1 MESGETR
8 SVRRSFEEHLRGLQE
23 NVLRMGAAVEEMVH
37 RAVDALRQGD
47 VEAGDRLELLDDVVD
62 QYNIDIENECLHLLA
77 LQQPMA
83 RDLRAIAAAMKIIS
97 DIERVG
103 DYAVDVAKT
112 AAKLAEQPLFKPLVD
127 IPRMGQL
134 VQEMLREALEG
145 FVNRDLERIQ
155 RMIQADDAVDR
166 LNRQLHD
173 ELVTWIERDPS
184 VARQAVWLI
193 LVARYLERM
202 ADHITNIGE
211 RVYYME
217 TGSLRELHD

>member
-1 MESGETR
+1 MQPEVARG
-8 SVRRSFEEHLRGLQE
+8 VRRTFEDHLSDLLD
-23 NVLRMGAAVEEMVH
+23 NVLRMGAAVEEMVA
-37 RAVDALRQGD
+37 RAVEALRHGD
-47 VEAGDRLELLDDVVD
+47 VTAGEKLDQFDDVVD
-62 QYNIDIENECLHLLA
+62 EYNLNIENECLQLIA

-83 RDLRAIAAAMKIIS
+83 RDLRTIAATLKIIT

-112 AAKLAEQPLFKPLVD
+112 AAKLAERPLFKPLVD

-134 VQEMLREALEG
+134 VQEMLRDVLES
-145 FVNRDLERIQ
+145 FVNRDIERI
-155 RMIQADDAVDR
+155 RGVIQVDDAVDA

-173 ELVTWIERDPS
+173 ELIGYIEKDPS
-184 VARQAVWLI
+184 IAHQAVWLI

-211 RVYYME
+211 RVHYME
-217 TGSLRELHD
+217 TGELKELHK

>member
-1 MESGETR
+1 MEPPTG
-8 SVRRSFEEHLRGLQE
+8 SVRRTFEDHLRGLQDHI
-23 NVLRMGAAVEEMVH
+23 LRMGAAAEEMVY
-37 RAVDALRQGD
+37 RAVEALRQAD
-47 VEAGDRLELLDDVVD
+47 VEAGDRMQAMDDTVD
-62 QYNIDIENECLHLLA
+62 QYNIDIENECLHLIA

-83 RDLRAIAAAMKIIS
+83 RDLRTIAAAMKIIG

-112 AAKLAEQPLFKPLVD
+112 AAKLAERPLFKPLVD

-145 FVNRDLERIQ
+145 FVNRDLDRIQ
-155 RMIQADDAVDR
+155 RMIQADDAVDH
-166 LNRQLHD
+166 LNRELHD
-173 ELVTWIERDPS
+173 ELIGWIERDPS

-193 LVARYLERM
+193 LIARYLERM

-217 TGSLRELHD
+217 TGEMKELHQ

>member
-1 MESGETR
+1 MQPEVARG
-8 SVRRSFEEHLRGLQE
+8 VRRTFEDHLSDLLD
-23 NVLRMGAAVEEMVH
+23 NVLRMGAAVEEMVA
-37 RAVDALRQGD
+37 RAVEALSHGD
-47 VEAGDRLELLDDVVD
+47 VTAGKKLDEFDDVVD
-62 QYNIDIENECLHLLA
+62 EYNLNIENECLQLIA

-83 RDLRAIAAAMKIIS
+83 RDLRTIAATLKIIT

-112 AAKLAEQPLFKPLVD
+112 AAKLAERPLFKPLVD

-134 VQEMLREALEG
+134 VQEMLRDVLES
-145 FVNRDLERIQ
+145 FVNRDIERI
-155 RMIQADDAVDR
+155 RGVIQVDDAVDA

-173 ELVTWIERDPS
+173 ELIGYIEKDPTI
-184 VARQAVWLI
+184 AHQAVWLI

-217 TGSLRELHD
+217 TGELKELHK

>member
-1 MESGETR
+1 MQPEAARG
-8 SVRRSFEEHLRGLQE
+8 VRRTFEDHLSDLLD
-23 NVLRMGAAVEEMVH
+23 NVLRMGAAVEEMVA
-37 RAVDALRQGD
+37 RAVEALRHGD
-47 VEAGDRLELLDDVVD
+47 PAAGQKLDQFDDVVD
-62 QYNIDIENECLHLLA
+62 QYNIDIENECLQLIA

-83 RDLRAIAAAMKIIS
+83 RDLRTIAATLKIIT

-112 AAKLAEQPLFKPLVD
+112 AAKLAERPLFKPLVD

-134 VQEMLREALEG
+134 VQEMLREVLEG
-145 FVNRDLERIQ
+145 FVNRDLDRI
-155 RMIQADDAVDR
+155 RGVIEADDAVDT

-173 ELVTWIERDPS
+173 ELIGCIEKDPTI
-184 VARQAVWLI
+184 AHQAVWLI

-217 TGSLRELHD
+217 TGELKELHK

>member
-1 MESGETR
+1 MQPEVARG
-8 SVRRSFEEHLRGLQE
+8 VRRTFEDHLSDLLD
-23 NVLRMGAAVEEMVH
+23 NVLRMGAAVEEMVA
-37 RAVDALRQGD
+37 RAVEALRHGD
-47 VEAGDRLELLDDVVD
+47 VTAGEKLDQFDDVVD
-62 QYNIDIENECLHLLA
+62 EYNLNIENECLQLIA

-83 RDLRAIAAAMKIIS
+83 RDLRTIAATLKIIT

-112 AAKLAEQPLFKPLVD
+112 AAKLAERPLFKPLVD

-134 VQEMLREALEG
+134 VQEMLRDVLES
-145 FVNRDLERIQ
+145 FVNRDIERI
-155 RMIQADDAVDR
+155 RGVIQVDDAVDA

-173 ELVTWIERDPS
+173 ELIGYIEKDPTI
-184 VARQAVWLI
+184 AHQAVWLI

-217 TGSLRELHD
+217 TGELKELHK